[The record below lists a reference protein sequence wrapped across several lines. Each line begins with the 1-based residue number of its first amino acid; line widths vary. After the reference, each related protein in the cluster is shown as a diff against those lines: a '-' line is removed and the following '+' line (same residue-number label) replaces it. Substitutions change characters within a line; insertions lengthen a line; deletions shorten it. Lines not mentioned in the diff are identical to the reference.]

1 MTPKPTRPPLL
12 PRRWRPRFI
21 ALALLAGGTA
31 LIVPAGGLL
40 VARTLGSAIVVR
52 GGELLA
58 LGLAFGVGCA
68 CVVAAYWTIADM
80 DGGA

>member
-1 MTPKPTRPPLL
+1 MTGSVRP
-12 PRRWRPRFI
+12 RWRSRSI

-31 LIVPAGGLL
+31 LIVPACGLL
-40 VARTLGSAIVVR
+40 VARTFGSAIVVR

-68 CVVAAYWTIADM
+68 CMVAAYWTVT
-80 DGGA
+80 DGEA

>member
-1 MTPKPTRPPLL
+1 MTPSVTP
-12 PRRWRPRFI
+12 RWRPRFI

-31 LIVPAGGLL
+31 LIVPASGLL
-40 VARTLGSAIVVR
+40 VARTLGSAIVIR

-68 CVVAAYWTIADM
+68 CVVAGYWTIADM
-80 DGGA
+80 DGRA